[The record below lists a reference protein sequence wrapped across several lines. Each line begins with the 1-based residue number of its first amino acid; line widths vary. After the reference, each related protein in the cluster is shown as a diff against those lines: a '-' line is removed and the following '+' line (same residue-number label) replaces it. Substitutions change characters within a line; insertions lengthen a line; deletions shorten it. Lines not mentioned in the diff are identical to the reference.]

1 MQRTGPSTS
10 TSLATGAT
18 RSASTGR
25 LRIMQVILSHGFAGS
40 ERAVAEACNG
50 MCDRHDVTLVV
61 RHDHR
66 GPGGASIRDHVD
78 PRVDVVE
85 VPGRWRTRR
94 RLAEAI
100 QRIRPMLIHTH
111 LRRGTRYVAQIRP
124 NAAHVC
130 TLHLSINGPHFL
142 QSDGL
147 FCISEWQ
154 LGTVPVDYRGRVFL
168 VPNSLVPQPRIDAD
182 RVRQLKSSLG
192 ASDSEFVVGSVG
204 RLARS
209 KGFDVLLRAFE
220 RAALPH
226 ARLVIVGDGRERRKL
241 EKLAGANVILTGF
254 RSDAKDLYQVF
265 DLFVSPSRSEP
276 FGRVIVEALDA
287 GTPVI
292 ATDVQGPRDIAR
304 RYPLELVPSEDVAA
318 MAEALRRAEARPRAR
333 IGVDLSEFHIQA
345 IAERLI
351 DAYREV
357 IAARTA
363 AAGPPG
369 RGEPASD
376 LR

>member
-1 MQRTGPSTS
+1 M
-10 TSLATGAT
+10 
-18 RSASTGR
+18 GR

-40 ERAVAEACNG
+40 ERAVAEACNA

-61 RHDHR
+61 RRDHR
-66 GPGGASIRDHVD
+66 APGGASIRDHVD

-100 QRIRPMLIHTH
+100 QRARPMVIHTH
-111 LRRGTRYVAQIRP
+111 LRRSTRYVAQIRP
-124 NAAHVC
+124 DAAHVC
-130 TLHLSINGPHFL
+130 SLHLSINGPHFL

-154 LGTVPVDYRGRVFL
+154 LGTVPADYRGRVFL

-192 ASDSEFVVGSVG
+192 VSDSEFVVGSVG

-209 KGFDVLLRAFE
+209 KGFDVLLRAFD
-220 RAALPH
+220 RAALPR
-226 ARLVIVGDGRERRKL
+226 ARLVIVGDGRERGKL
-241 EKLAGANVILTGF
+241 MKLAGANVILTGF

-304 RYPLELVPSEDVAA
+304 RYPIELVPSEDVPA
-318 MAEALRRAEARPRAR
+318 MAEALRRAHARPRAR
-333 IGVDLSEFHIQA
+333 IGVDLAEFHIEV

-351 DAYREV
+351 DAYLEV

-363 AAGPPG
+363 AGSPR

-376 LR
+376 RR